1 MNEMVKEFKD
11 IEISKIHPN
20 EWNPNEQTD
29 NVFNQLVEE
38 IRTDGFDH
46 PLQVVPCSCEKIDGP
61 HYKIIGG
68 EHRFKAVQVLGWE
81 KVPCVIYENWNEEL
95 QKLKTVRRNLLS
107 GELNDRKFTDL
118 VRSMKDDNPE
128 LTNELLAR
136 AMGFDNEQEYA
147 KHLLEVTEREES
159 EGREWL
165 NDMKATGNEVEAV
178 DGLSDILNNIFTQYG
193 CFPPTELVETA
204 SGVMEMGLVKAGMHV
219 LTKEGYLQEVEHVF
233 ERDFDGHLVEVGFL
247 KDRRPI
253 RATQNHEFFVV
264 RPTRAGAW
272 KLSDGMSVIVEKKRA
287 GDLVPVTYT
296 RNGPSKGDWLVMPRC
311 KDSALPEIEI
321 KASRKLQ
328 RDAFCCVEGCGNSS
342 AIKGYC
348 VSHYQRFH
356 RGVDPTKP
364 SRKRGGV
371 QKHTVCSMVGCSCTS
386 VAHGLCARHYAGK
399 ERTEEVCGKFQLTED
414 LAWFIGLYIA
424 EGCRNNN
431 VVRLSLGDHEEYFA
445 KRVLKI
451 VKAVFGL
458 DAKYYFDEVKSTCT
472 VCIPST
478 SLAMW
483 LEGNCG
489 KGAKNKQI
497 PAVFFYAPTHLRG
510 ALLRGIIDGDGYED
524 GETITVGVISERL
537 VRGIQRLLVRDG
549 VSPSVAYQKPNEKSF
564 GASMMYRVS
573 WSEHPSQNRSRF
585 FDDFIAVPVLSVSKI
600 PYTGKVMN
608 LTVKESHTYQVQG
621 IAVGNSTVPQSFM
634 FFAYKGK
641 THLAVFMN
649 EELKKKVEGI
659 VEILKKSGQNMNDY
673 LAENIVVKPSNE

>member
-128 LTNELLAR
+128 LTNELLVR

-165 NDMKATGNEVEAV
+165 NDMMKATGNEVEAV

-193 CFPPTELVETA
+193 E
-204 SGVMEMGLVKAGMHV
+204 
-219 LTKEGYLQEVEHVF
+219 
-233 ERDFDGHLVEVGFL
+233 
-247 KDRRPI
+247 
-253 RATQNHEFFVV
+253 
-264 RPTRAGAW
+264 
-272 KLSDGMSVIVEKKRA
+272 
-287 GDLVPVTYT
+287 
-296 RNGPSKGDWLVMPRC
+296 
-311 KDSALPEIEI
+311 
-321 KASRKLQ
+321 
-328 RDAFCCVEGCGNSS
+328 
-342 AIKGYC
+342 
-348 VSHYQRFH
+348 
-356 RGVDPTKP
+356 
-364 SRKRGGV
+364 
-371 QKHTVCSMVGCSCTS
+371 
-386 VAHGLCARHYAGK
+386 
-399 ERTEEVCGKFQLTED
+399 
-414 LAWFIGLYIA
+414 
-424 EGCRNNN
+424 
-431 VVRLSLGDHEEYFA
+431 
-445 KRVLKI
+445 
-451 VKAVFGL
+451 
-458 DAKYYFDEVKSTCT
+458 
-472 VCIPST
+472 
-478 SLAMW
+478 
-483 LEGNCG
+483 
-489 KGAKNKQI
+489 
-497 PAVFFYAPTHLRG
+497 
-510 ALLRGIIDGDGYED
+510 
-524 GETITVGVISERL
+524 
-537 VRGIQRLLVRDG
+537 
-549 VSPSVAYQKPNEKSF
+549 
-564 GASMMYRVS
+564 
-573 WSEHPSQNRSRF
+573 
-585 FDDFIAVPVLSVSKI
+585 
-600 PYTGKVMN
+600 
-608 LTVKESHTYQVQG
+608 
-621 IAVGNSTVPQSFM
+621 TVPQSFM